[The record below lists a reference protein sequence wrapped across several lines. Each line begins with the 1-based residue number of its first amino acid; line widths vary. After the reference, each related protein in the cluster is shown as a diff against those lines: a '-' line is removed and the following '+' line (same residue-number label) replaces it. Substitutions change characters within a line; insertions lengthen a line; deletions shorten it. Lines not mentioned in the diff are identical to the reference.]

1 MFDSPHLLL
10 LSGVGP
16 YTLGL
21 INGHRAKAKGI
32 VIPTDAI
39 ETIVDLKVT
48 AY

>member
-1 MFDSPHLLL
+1 MFDSPYLLL

-21 INGHRAKAKGI
+21 INGHRAKAKGL
-32 VIPTDAI
+32 VVPTETI